1 MKEIA
6 EDLMRRCLARGAL
19 AAEAYVKMGE
29 RRAVE
34 LNPDGV
40 VSWTRSAEGGIGLRV
55 LREGGAAGFAS
66 ICGPRPGDEALDQL
80 IMAAM
85 DAARPAVRGA
95 GTVFALPKC
104 GATRDGRGL
113 GIFDPRL
120 HAATPADLEGLLS
133 DAAREALHIDPRV
146 RRLDTASIVV
156 SSTRVMIRNSEGFD
170 GAYRQTIVHLS
181 LGAVAQDAG
190 RSIVVR
196 QSKTARSLSA
206 FSPVLFGDQTA
217 RLALSALEGSALQG
231 CRTPVLLAPAAA
243 AEVLRHF
250 SRNVIIPA
258 AAPGAHVTSPRLT
271 IIDDGHLPGGVA
283 SAPFDGEGVAT
294 QRTVLVSRGV
304 LTGTIHDLHS
314 AARAGAAGTASTGN
328 GMRMSFRE
336 PPRRMTSN
344 LFIAPGGDE
353 PTELMRALR
362 DGIHVEALRPTT
374 ALRGD
379 ASVFAGIV
387 TGRRIVSGLP
397 QEAVAGA
404 LLVAPLSDLLHGVTG
419 VGNDLTFGL
428 PGGSFAA
435 PSLLVKE
442 VEIRAPWA

>member
-6 EDLMRRCLARGAL
+6 ADLMARCRGRGAL

-29 RRAVE
+29 RRGVE
-34 LNPDGV
+34 LNADGV

-80 IMAAM
+80 VLAAM
-85 DAARPAVRGA
+85 DAARAT
-95 GTVFALPKC
+95 GTVFALPGQ
-104 GATRDGRGL
+104 GAARDGRGL
-113 GIFDPRL
+113 GVFDPRL

-133 DAAREALHIDPRV
+133 DAARETLRTDPRV
-146 RRLDTASIVV
+146 RRLDAASLIV

-170 GAYRQTIVHLS
+170 GEYRQTIVHLS

-196 QSKTARSLSA
+196 QSRTARSLSA
-206 FSPVLFGDQTA
+206 FSPALFGDQTA
-217 RLALSALEGSALQG
+217 RLAISALEGSAVPG
-231 CRTPVLLAPAAA
+231 CRVPVLLAPAAA
-243 AEVLRHF
+243 AEILRHF
-250 SRNVIIPA
+250 ARAVILPSA
-258 AAPGAHVTSPRLT
+258 SPGTQVASPRLT

-283 SAPFDGEGVAT
+283 TAPFDGEGVAT
-294 QRTVLVSRGV
+294 RRTVVVSRGV
-304 LTGTIHDLHS
+304 LAGAIHDLRS
-314 AARAGAAGTASTGN
+314 AARAGSKGAASTGN

-353 PTELMRALR
+353 PSELMAELR

-379 ASVFAGIV
+379 TSIFAGIA
-387 TGRRIVSGLP
+387 TGRRIISGLP

-419 VGNDLTFGL
+419 VGNDLTFGF